1 MSANDRQE
9 GGDHYKKM
17 SIQPWE
23 AMEAW
28 ATDEQ
33 FSGYLLLSAI
43 AYLARVNSD
52 GVGKGGKVDVQKAIH
67 FLEKWVEVVDKPEV
81 DEQKAI
87 HYLEEW
93 VEVDDKPEAD
103 TDAAP
108 AKTGDIVRPTAGLAT
123 TIAGVPPHMRVYLGP
138 TSPMG
143 VL

>member
-33 FSGYLLLSAI
+33 FSGYLLLTAI
-43 AYLARVNSD
+43 AYLARVNSV
-52 GVGKGGKVDVQKAIH
+52 GVGKGGKADVKKAIH
-67 FLEKWVEVVDKPEV
+67 FLEKWVEVVDK
-81 DEQKAI
+81 
-87 HYLEEW
+87 H
-93 VEVDDKPEAD
+93 EAD

-108 AKTGDIVRPTAGLAT
+108 VLMGENTRRTAGLAT
-123 TIAGVPPHMRVYLGP
+123 TIAEVPPHLKNYRRP

>member
-33 FSGYLLLSAI
+33 FSGYLLLTAI
-43 AYLARVNSD
+43 AYLARVNSA
-52 GVGKGGKVDVQKAIH
+52 GVGKGGKVDVKKAIH
-67 FLEKWVEVVDKPEV
+67 FLEKWVEVIEK
-81 DEQKAI
+81 
-87 HYLEEW
+87 H
-93 VEVDDKPEAD
+93 EAD
-103 TDAAP
+103 TAAAP
-108 AKTGDIVRPTAGLAT
+108 VKTGHVS
-123 TIAGVPPHMRVYLGP
+123 TIAGVPPHMKTYLGP

>member
-33 FSGYLLLSAI
+33 FSGYLLLTAI
-43 AYLARVNSD
+43 AYLARVNSV
-52 GVGKGGKVDVQKAIH
+52 GVGKGGKADVKKAIH
-67 FLEKWVEVVDKPEV
+67 FLEKWVEVVEK
-81 DEQKAI
+81 
-87 HYLEEW
+87 H
-93 VEVDDKPEAD
+93 EAD
-103 TDAAP
+103 TAA
-108 AKTGDIVRPTAGLAT
+108 ASVLTGDSARCTTGLAT
-123 TIAGVPPHMRVYLGP
+123 TIAAVPPHMKTYLGP

>member
-33 FSGYLLLSAI
+33 FSGYLLLTAI
-43 AYLARVNSD
+43 AYLARVNSV
-52 GVGKGGKVDVQKAIH
+52 GVGKGGKVDVKKAIH
-67 FLEKWVEVVDKPEV
+67 FLEKWVEVVDKHEV
-81 DEQKAI
+81 
-87 HYLEEW
+87 
-93 VEVDDKPEAD
+93 D

-108 AKTGDIVRPTAGLAT
+108 AKTGDITRRTTGLAT
-123 TIAGVPPHMRVYLGP
+123 TIAGVPPHMKTYLGP

>member
-67 FLEKWVEVVDKPEV
+67 FLEKWVEVVDKPE
-81 DEQKAI
+81 
-87 HYLEEW
+87 
-93 VEVDDKPEAD
+93 AD

-123 TIAGVPPHMRVYLGP
+123 TIAGVPPHMKACLGH
-138 TSPMG
+138 TSLMG

>member
-33 FSGYLLLSAI
+33 FSGYLLLTAI
-43 AYLARVNSD
+43 AYLARVNSA
-52 GVGKGGKVDVQKAIH
+52 GVGKGGKVDVKKAIH
-67 FLEKWVEVVDKPEV
+67 FLEKWVEVVEK
-81 DEQKAI
+81 
-87 HYLEEW
+87 H
-93 VEVDDKPEAD
+93 EAD
-103 TDAAP
+103 TAA
-108 AKTGDIVRPTAGLAT
+108 ASILTGDSARCTAGLAT
-123 TIAGVPPHMRVYLGP
+123 TIAGVPPHMKTYLAP
-138 TSPMG
+138 NSPMG